1 MKFPSSTL
9 LLLVATC
16 HDVAVQSFTISSF
29 LPSRIING
37 GRATSAEPSSSSSY
51 GDSLLLKASEKES
64 GEKFQRRL
72 LATRLKQNIR
82 DNTKL
87 RSGDNDNDGG
97 NNTANT
103 SVLLEDTDG
112 LGVALLD
119 KNNIQDDVVVV
130 EETQEPLLKY
140 EEEEEVVESVS
151 VKDVVSLMEE
161 VEEVSNKNIILLDG
175 TVADEDYINE
185 LMKNIE
191 VESEKITQELIE
203 EECEIND
210 KTGGAMDSLCEDEE
224 EMKGFR
230 AKFKLTVG
238 KTIQVVR
245 GVPECEEGSLDP
257 CEESM
262 VFRFRSKLK
271 NIFRRT
277 PKEKFD
283 DDGDSLEA
291 GWSDRGNSSAIRR
304 NAEIWKFGLKC
315 VFRVLK
321 PRSMRTKG
329 ASDEEVEQAQIEA
342 ATYIRD
348 GLLTLGPTFVK
359 LGQVIST
366 RTDVLPKTYTDVLN
380 SLQDDVP
387 AFSGARA
394 KKIVSEELGVPVDE
408 MFTDFSEIPLKA
420 ASLGQVHTAYYK
432 GKKVAIKVQRA
443 GLKELF
449 DVDLKNLR
457 KLAVLLDR
465 FDPKSD
471 GADRDWVSIYEE
483 SERLLYLEI
492 DYINEAN
499 NGERFAKDFKDI
511 DYVRVPEFYRD
522 ISTPRVLVMEFIE
535 SLKLTDIKK
544 IESLGLDRNVLA
556 QRTADAFL
564 RQIVETSYFRKY
576 FLYIYIYILCIYDL
590 MIEPTL
596 GVQFLYQL

>member
-29 LPSRIING
+29 LPGRIING

-51 GDSLLLKASEKES
+51 GDSLLKASEKES
-64 GEKFQRRL
+64 GENFQRRL
-72 LATRLKQNIR
+72 LATRL
-82 DNTKL
+82 
-87 RSGDNDNDGG
+87 S
-97 NNTANT
+97 NNSA
-103 SVLLEDTDG
+103 SPELLEDVDG

-119 KNNIQDDVVVV
+119 KNNIQDAVVI
-130 EETQEPLLKY
+130 EETQKPLLK
-140 EEEEEVVESVS
+140 EEEEKVVESVS
-151 VKDVVSLMEE
+151 VKDVVLLMEE
-161 VEEVSNKNIILLDG
+161 VEEVSKKDIVLLNGTMADG
-175 TVADEDYINE
+175 DYINE
-185 LMKNIE
+185 LMNNIE
-191 VESEKITQELIE
+191 IDSEKITQELIE

-210 KTGGAMDSLCEDEE
+210 KTGGPMDALCEDEE
-224 EMKGFR
+224 EMEGFR
-230 AKFKLTVG
+230 AKFKETVG
-238 KTIQVVR
+238 KTMQVVR
-245 GVPECEEGSLDP
+245 GVPECEDEDLDP
-257 CEESM
+257 EPLCVVNEESTG
-262 VFRFRSKLK
+262 FRSKLK
-271 NIFRRT
+271 KIFRRT
-277 PKEKFD
+277 PKEKVD

-291 GWSDRGNSSAIRR
+291 GWSDRGSSSSIRR

-329 ASDEEVEQAQIEA
+329 ASDEEIEQAQIAA

-366 RTDVLPKTYTDVLN
+366 RTDILPKTYTDVLN

-394 KKIVSEELGVPVDE
+394 KEIVSKELGVPVDE

-449 DVDLKNLR
+449 DLDLKNLR
-457 KLAVLLDR
+457 KLAVLLDK
-465 FDPKSD
+465 FDPKAD
-471 GADRDWVSIYEE
+471 GADRDWVSIYDE

-499 NGERFAKDFKDI
+499 NGERFARDFKNV
-511 DYVRVPEFYRD
+511 DYVRVPQFYRD

-544 IESLGLDRNVLA
+544 IESLGLDRNLLA

-564 RQIVETSYFRKY
+564 RQIVETSYFR
-576 FLYIYIYILCIYDL
+576 
-590 MIEPTL
+590 E
-596 GVQFLYQL
+596 

>member
-29 LPSRIING
+29 LPGRIING

-51 GDSLLLKASEKES
+51 GDSLLKASEKES
-64 GEKFQRRL
+64 GENFQRRL
-72 LATRLKQNIR
+72 LATRL
-82 DNTKL
+82 
-87 RSGDNDNDGG
+87 S
-97 NNTANT
+97 NNSA
-103 SVLLEDTDG
+103 SPELLEDVDG

-119 KNNIQDDVVVV
+119 KNNIQDAVVI
-130 EETQEPLLKY
+130 EETQKPVLK
-140 EEEEEVVESVS
+140 EEEEKVVESVS
-151 VKDVVSLMEE
+151 VKDVVLLMEE
-161 VEEVSNKNIILLDG
+161 VEEVSKKDIVLLNGTMADG
-175 TVADEDYINE
+175 DYINE
-185 LMKNIE
+185 LMNNIE
-191 VESEKITQELIE
+191 IDSEKITQELIE

-210 KTGGAMDSLCEDEE
+210 KTGGPMDALCEDEE
-224 EMKGFR
+224 EMEGFR
-230 AKFKLTVG
+230 AKFKETVG
-238 KTIQVVR
+238 KTMQVVR
-245 GVPECEEGSLDP
+245 GVPECEDEDLDP
-257 CEESM
+257 EPLCVVNEESTG
-262 VFRFRSKLK
+262 FRSKLK
-271 NIFRRT
+271 KIFRRT
-277 PKEKFD
+277 PKEKVD

-291 GWSDRGNSSAIRR
+291 GWSDRGSSSSIRR

-329 ASDEEVEQAQIEA
+329 ASDEEIEQAQIAA

-366 RTDVLPKTYTDVLN
+366 RTDILPKTYTDVLN

-394 KKIVSEELGVPVDE
+394 KEIVSKELGVPVDE

-449 DVDLKNLR
+449 DLDLKNLR
-457 KLAVLLDR
+457 KLAVLLDK
-465 FDPKSD
+465 FDPKAD
-471 GADRDWVSIYEE
+471 GADRDWVSIYDE

-499 NGERFAKDFKDI
+499 NGERFARDFKNV
-511 DYVRVPEFYRD
+511 DYVRVPQFYRD

-544 IESLGLDRNVLA
+544 IESLGLDRNLLA

-564 RQIVETSYFRKY
+564 RQIVETSYFR
-576 FLYIYIYILCIYDL
+576 
-590 MIEPTL
+590 E
-596 GVQFLYQL
+596 

>member
-29 LPSRIING
+29 LPGRIING

-51 GDSLLLKASEKES
+51 GDSLLKASEKES
-64 GEKFQRRL
+64 GENFQRRL
-72 LATRLKQNIR
+72 LATRL
-82 DNTKL
+82 
-87 RSGDNDNDGG
+87 S
-97 NNTANT
+97 NNSA
-103 SVLLEDTDG
+103 SPELLEDVDG

-119 KNNIQDDVVVV
+119 KNNIQDAVVI
-130 EETQEPLLKY
+130 EETQKPLLK
-140 EEEEEVVESVS
+140 EEEEKVVESVS

-161 VEEVSNKNIILLDG
+161 VEEVSKKDIVLLNGTMADG
-175 TVADEDYINE
+175 DYINE
-185 LMKNIE
+185 LMNNIE
-191 VESEKITQELIE
+191 IDSEKITQELIE

-210 KTGGAMDSLCEDEE
+210 KTGGPMDTLCEDEE
-224 EMKGFR
+224 EMEGFR
-230 AKFKLTVG
+230 AKFKETVG
-238 KTIQVVR
+238 KTMQVVR
-245 GVPECEEGSLDP
+245 GVPECEDEDLDP
-257 CEESM
+257 EPLCVVNEESTG
-262 VFRFRSKLK
+262 FRSKLK
-271 NIFRRT
+271 KIFRRT
-277 PKEKFD
+277 PKEKVD

-291 GWSDRGNSSAIRR
+291 GWSDRGSSSSIRR

-329 ASDEEVEQAQIEA
+329 ASDEEIEQAQIAA

-366 RTDVLPKTYTDVLN
+366 RTDILPKTYTDVLN

-394 KKIVSEELGVPVDE
+394 KEIVSKELGVPVDE

-449 DVDLKNLR
+449 DLDLKNLR
-457 KLAVLLDR
+457 KLAVLLDK
-465 FDPKSD
+465 FDPKAD
-471 GADRDWVSIYEE
+471 GADRDWVSIYDE

-499 NGERFAKDFKDI
+499 NGERFARDFKNV
-511 DYVRVPEFYRD
+511 DYVRVPQFYRD

-544 IESLGLDRNVLA
+544 IESLGLDRNLLA

-564 RQIVETSYFRKY
+564 RQIVETSYFR
-576 FLYIYIYILCIYDL
+576 
-590 MIEPTL
+590 E
-596 GVQFLYQL
+596 

>member
-29 LPSRIING
+29 LPGRIING

-51 GDSLLLKASEKES
+51 GDSLLKASEKES
-64 GEKFQRRL
+64 GEIFQRRL
-72 LATRLKQNIR
+72 LATRL
-82 DNTKL
+82 
-87 RSGDNDNDGG
+87 S
-97 NNTANT
+97 NNSA
-103 SVLLEDTDG
+103 SPELLEDVDG

-119 KNNIQDDVVVV
+119 KNNIQDAVVI
-130 EETQEPLLKY
+130 EETQKPLLK
-140 EEEEEVVESVS
+140 EEEEKVVESVS
-151 VKDVVSLMEE
+151 VKDVVLLMEE
-161 VEEVSNKNIILLDG
+161 VEEVSKKDIVLLNGTMADG
-175 TVADEDYINE
+175 DYINE
-185 LMKNIE
+185 LMNNIE
-191 VESEKITQELIE
+191 IDSEKITQELIE

-210 KTGGAMDSLCEDEE
+210 KTGGPMDALCEDEE
-224 EMKGFR
+224 EMEGFR
-230 AKFKLTVG
+230 AKFKETVG
-238 KTIQVVR
+238 KTMQVVR
-245 GVPECEEGSLDP
+245 GVPECEDEDLDP
-257 CEESM
+257 EPLCVVNEESTG
-262 VFRFRSKLK
+262 FRSKLK
-271 NIFRRT
+271 KIFRRT
-277 PKEKFD
+277 PKEKVD

-291 GWSDRGNSSAIRR
+291 GWSDRGSSSSIRR

-329 ASDEEVEQAQIEA
+329 ASDEEIEQAQIAA

-366 RTDVLPKTYTDVLN
+366 RTDILPKTYTDVLN

-394 KKIVSEELGVPVDE
+394 KEIVSKELGVPVDE

-449 DVDLKNLR
+449 DLDLKNLR
-457 KLAVLLDR
+457 KLAVLLDK
-465 FDPKSD
+465 FDPKAD
-471 GADRDWVSIYEE
+471 GADRDWVSIYDE

-499 NGERFAKDFKDI
+499 NGERFARDFKNV
-511 DYVRVPEFYRD
+511 DYVRVPQFYRD

-544 IESLGLDRNVLA
+544 IESLGLDRNLLA

-564 RQIVETSYFRKY
+564 RQIVETSYFR
-576 FLYIYIYILCIYDL
+576 
-590 MIEPTL
+590 E
-596 GVQFLYQL
+596 

>member
-29 LPSRIING
+29 LPGRIING

-51 GDSLLLKASEKES
+51 GDSLLKASEKES
-64 GEKFQRRL
+64 GEIFQRRL
-72 LATRLKQNIR
+72 LATRL
-82 DNTKL
+82 
-87 RSGDNDNDGG
+87 S
-97 NNTANT
+97 NNSA
-103 SVLLEDTDG
+103 SPELLEDVDG

-119 KNNIQDDVVVV
+119 KNNIQDAVVI
-130 EETQEPLLKY
+130 EETEKPLLK
-140 EEEEEVVESVS
+140 EEEEKVVESVS
-151 VKDVVSLMEE
+151 VKDVVLLMEE
-161 VEEVSNKNIILLDG
+161 VEEVSKKDIVLLNGTMADG
-175 TVADEDYINE
+175 DYINE
-185 LMKNIE
+185 LMNNIE
-191 VESEKITQELIE
+191 IDSEKITQELIE

-210 KTGGAMDSLCEDEE
+210 KTGGPMDALCEDEE
-224 EMKGFR
+224 EMEGFR
-230 AKFKLTVG
+230 AKFKETVG
-238 KTIQVVR
+238 KTMQVVR
-245 GVPECEEGSLDP
+245 GVPECEDEDLDP
-257 CEESM
+257 EPLCVVNEESTG
-262 VFRFRSKLK
+262 FRSKLK
-271 NIFRRT
+271 KIFRRT
-277 PKEKFD
+277 PKEKVD

-291 GWSDRGNSSAIRR
+291 GWSDRGSSSSIRR

-329 ASDEEVEQAQIEA
+329 ASDEEIEQAQIAA

-366 RTDVLPKTYTDVLN
+366 RTDILPKTYTDVLN

-394 KKIVSEELGVPVDE
+394 KEIVSKELGVPVDE

-449 DVDLKNLR
+449 DLDLKNLR
-457 KLAVLLDR
+457 KLAVLLDK
-465 FDPKSD
+465 FDPKAD
-471 GADRDWVSIYEE
+471 GADRDWVSIYDE

-499 NGERFAKDFKDI
+499 NGERFARDFKNV
-511 DYVRVPEFYRD
+511 DYVRVPQFYRD

-544 IESLGLDRNVLA
+544 IESLGLDRNLLA

-564 RQIVETSYFRKY
+564 RQIVETSYFR
-576 FLYIYIYILCIYDL
+576 
-590 MIEPTL
+590 E
-596 GVQFLYQL
+596 

>member
-29 LPSRIING
+29 LPGRIING

-51 GDSLLLKASEKES
+51 GDSLLKASEKES
-64 GEKFQRRL
+64 GENFQRRL
-72 LATRLKQNIR
+72 LATRL
-82 DNTKL
+82 
-87 RSGDNDNDGG
+87 S
-97 NNTANT
+97 NNSA
-103 SVLLEDTDG
+103 SPELLEDVDG

-119 KNNIQDDVVVV
+119 KNNIQDAVVI
-130 EETQEPLLKY
+130 EETEKPLLK
-140 EEEEEVVESVS
+140 EEEEKVVESVS
-151 VKDVVSLMEE
+151 VKDVVLLMEE
-161 VEEVSNKNIILLDG
+161 VEEVSKKDIVLLNGTMADG
-175 TVADEDYINE
+175 DYINE
-185 LMKNIE
+185 LMNNIE
-191 VESEKITQELIE
+191 IDSEKITQELIE

-210 KTGGAMDSLCEDEE
+210 KTGGPMDALCEDEE
-224 EMKGFR
+224 EMEGFR
-230 AKFKLTVG
+230 AKFKETVG
-238 KTIQVVR
+238 KTMQVVR
-245 GVPECEEGSLDP
+245 GVPECEDEDLDP
-257 CEESM
+257 EPLCVVNEESM
-262 VFRFRSKLK
+262 GFRSKLK
-271 NIFRRT
+271 KIFRRT
-277 PKEKFD
+277 PKEKVD

-291 GWSDRGNSSAIRR
+291 GWSDRGSSSSIRR

-329 ASDEEVEQAQIEA
+329 ASDEEIEQAQIAA

-366 RTDVLPKTYTDVLN
+366 RTDILPKTYTDVLN

-394 KKIVSEELGVPVDE
+394 KEIVSKELGVPVDE

-449 DVDLKNLR
+449 DLDLKNLR
-457 KLAVLLDR
+457 KLAVLLDK
-465 FDPKSD
+465 FDPKAD
-471 GADRDWVSIYEE
+471 GADRDWVSIYDE

-499 NGERFAKDFKDI
+499 NGERFARDFKNV
-511 DYVRVPEFYRD
+511 DYVRVPQFYRD

-544 IESLGLDRNVLA
+544 IESLGLDRNLLA

-564 RQIVETSYFRKY
+564 RQIVETSYFR
-576 FLYIYIYILCIYDL
+576 
-590 MIEPTL
+590 E
-596 GVQFLYQL
+596 

>member
-29 LPSRIING
+29 LPGRIING

-51 GDSLLLKASEKES
+51 GDSLLKASEKES
-64 GEKFQRRL
+64 GEIFQRRL
-72 LATRLKQNIR
+72 LATRLSN
-82 DNTKL
+82 
-87 RSGDNDNDGG
+87 S
-97 NNTANT
+97 NNSA
-103 SVLLEDTDG
+103 SPVLLEDVDG

-119 KNNIQDDVVVV
+119 KNNIQDAVVI
-130 EETQEPLLKY
+130 EETQKPVLK
-140 EEEEEVVESVS
+140 EEEEKVVESVL
-151 VKDVVSLMEE
+151 VKDVVLLMEE
-161 VEEVSNKNIILLDG
+161 VEEVSKKDIVLLNGTMADG
-175 TVADEDYINE
+175 DYINE
-185 LMKNIE
+185 LMNNIE
-191 VESEKITQELIE
+191 IDSEKITQELIE

-210 KTGGAMDSLCEDEE
+210 KTGGPMDALCEDEE
-224 EMKGFR
+224 EMEGFR
-230 AKFKLTVG
+230 AKFKETVG
-238 KTIQVVR
+238 KTMQVVR
-245 GVPECEEGSLDP
+245 GVPECEDEDLDP
-257 CEESM
+257 EPLCVVNEESM
-262 VFRFRSKLK
+262 GFRSKLK
-271 NIFRRT
+271 KIFRRT
-277 PKEKFD
+277 PKEKVD

-291 GWSDRGNSSAIRR
+291 GWSDRGSSSSIRR

-329 ASDEEVEQAQIEA
+329 ASDEEIEQAQIAA

-366 RTDVLPKTYTDVLN
+366 RTDILPKTYTDVLN

-394 KKIVSEELGVPVDE
+394 KEIVSKELGVPVDE

-449 DVDLKNLR
+449 DLDLKNLR
-457 KLAVLLDR
+457 KLAVLLDK
-465 FDPKSD
+465 FDPKAD
-471 GADRDWVSIYEE
+471 GADRDWVSIYDE

-499 NGERFAKDFKDI
+499 NGERFARDFKNV
-511 DYVRVPEFYRD
+511 DYVRVPQFYRD

-544 IESLGLDRNVLA
+544 IESLGLDRNLLA

-564 RQIVETSYFRKY
+564 RQIVETSYFR
-576 FLYIYIYILCIYDL
+576 
-590 MIEPTL
+590 E
-596 GVQFLYQL
+596 

>member
-29 LPSRIING
+29 LPGRIING

-51 GDSLLLKASEKES
+51 GDSLLKASEKES
-64 GEKFQRRL
+64 GEIFQRRL
-72 LATRLKQNIR
+72 LATRL
-82 DNTKL
+82 
-87 RSGDNDNDGG
+87 S
-97 NNTANT
+97 NNSA
-103 SVLLEDTDG
+103 SPELLEDVDG

-119 KNNIQDDVVVV
+119 KNNIQDAVVI
-130 EETQEPLLKY
+130 EETQKPVLK
-140 EEEEEVVESVS
+140 EEEEKVVESVL
-151 VKDVVSLMEE
+151 VKDVVLLMEE
-161 VEEVSNKNIILLDG
+161 VEEVSKKDIVLLNGTMADG
-175 TVADEDYINE
+175 DYINE
-185 LMKNIE
+185 LMNNIE
-191 VESEKITQELIE
+191 IDSEKITQELIE

-210 KTGGAMDSLCEDEE
+210 KTGGPMDALCEDEE
-224 EMKGFR
+224 EMEGFR
-230 AKFKLTVG
+230 AKFKETVG
-238 KTIQVVR
+238 KTMQVVR
-245 GVPECEEGSLDP
+245 GVPECEDEDLDP
-257 CEESM
+257 EPLCVVNEESM
-262 VFRFRSKLK
+262 GFRSKLK
-271 NIFRRT
+271 KIFRRT
-277 PKEKFD
+277 PKEKVD

-291 GWSDRGNSSAIRR
+291 GWSDRGSSSSIRR

-329 ASDEEVEQAQIEA
+329 ASDEEIEQAQIAA

-366 RTDVLPKTYTDVLN
+366 RTDILPKTYTDVLN

-394 KKIVSEELGVPVDE
+394 KEIVSKELGVPVDE

-449 DVDLKNLR
+449 DLDLKNLR
-457 KLAVLLDR
+457 KLAVLLDK
-465 FDPKSD
+465 FDPKAD
-471 GADRDWVSIYEE
+471 GADRDWVSIYDE

-499 NGERFAKDFKDI
+499 NGERFARDFKNV
-511 DYVRVPEFYRD
+511 DYVRVPQFYRD

-544 IESLGLDRNVLA
+544 IESLGLDRNLLA

-564 RQIVETSYFRKY
+564 RQIVETSYFR
-576 FLYIYIYILCIYDL
+576 
-590 MIEPTL
+590 E
-596 GVQFLYQL
+596 

>member
-29 LPSRIING
+29 LPGRIING

-51 GDSLLLKASEKES
+51 GDSLLKASEKES
-64 GEKFQRRL
+64 GENFQRRL
-72 LATRLKQNIR
+72 LATRL
-82 DNTKL
+82 
-87 RSGDNDNDGG
+87 S
-97 NNTANT
+97 NNSA
-103 SVLLEDTDG
+103 SPELLEDVDG

-119 KNNIQDDVVVV
+119 KNNIQDAVVI
-130 EETQEPLLKY
+130 EETQKPLLK
-140 EEEEEVVESVS
+140 EEEEKVVESVS
-151 VKDVVSLMEE
+151 IKDVVLLMEE
-161 VEEVSNKNIILLDG
+161 VEEVSKKDIVLLNGTMADG
-175 TVADEDYINE
+175 DYINE
-185 LMKNIE
+185 LMNNIE
-191 VESEKITQELIE
+191 IDSEKITQELIE

-210 KTGGAMDSLCEDEE
+210 KTGGPMDALCEDEE
-224 EMKGFR
+224 EMEGFR
-230 AKFKLTVG
+230 AKFKETVG
-238 KTIQVVR
+238 KTMQVVR
-245 GVPECEEGSLDP
+245 GVPECEDEDLDP
-257 CEESM
+257 EPLCVVNEESM
-262 VFRFRSKLK
+262 GFRSKLK
-271 NIFRRT
+271 KIFRRT
-277 PKEKFD
+277 PKEKVD

-291 GWSDRGNSSAIRR
+291 GWSDRGSSSSIRR

-329 ASDEEVEQAQIEA
+329 ASDEEIEQAQIAA

-366 RTDVLPKTYTDVLN
+366 RTDILPKTYTDVLN

-394 KKIVSEELGVPVDE
+394 KEIVSKELGVPVDE

-449 DVDLKNLR
+449 DLDLKNLR
-457 KLAVLLDR
+457 KLAVLLDK
-465 FDPKSD
+465 FDPKAD
-471 GADRDWVSIYEE
+471 GADRDWVSIYDE

-499 NGERFAKDFKDI
+499 NGERFARDFKNV
-511 DYVRVPEFYRD
+511 DYVRVPQFYRD

-544 IESLGLDRNVLA
+544 IESLGLDRNLLA

-564 RQIVETSYFRKY
+564 RQIVETSYFR
-576 FLYIYIYILCIYDL
+576 
-590 MIEPTL
+590 E
-596 GVQFLYQL
+596 

>member
-29 LPSRIING
+29 LPGRIING

-51 GDSLLLKASEKES
+51 GNSLLKASEKES
-64 GEKFQRRL
+64 GEIFQRRL
-72 LATRLKQNIR
+72 LATRL
-82 DNTKL
+82 
-87 RSGDNDNDGG
+87 S
-97 NNTANT
+97 NNSA
-103 SVLLEDTDG
+103 SPELLEDVDG

-119 KNNIQDDVVVV
+119 KNNIQDAVVI
-130 EETQEPLLKY
+130 EETEKPLLK
-140 EEEEEVVESVS
+140 EEEEKVVESVS
-151 VKDVVSLMEE
+151 VKDVVLLMEE
-161 VEEVSNKNIILLDG
+161 VEEVSKKDIVLLNGTMADG
-175 TVADEDYINE
+175 DYINE
-185 LMKNIE
+185 LMNNIE
-191 VESEKITQELIE
+191 IDSEKITQELIE

-210 KTGGAMDSLCEDEE
+210 KTGGPMDTLCEDEE
-224 EMKGFR
+224 EMEGFR
-230 AKFKLTVG
+230 AKFKETVG
-238 KTIQVVR
+238 KTMQVVR
-245 GVPECEEGSLDP
+245 GVPECEDEDLDP
-257 CEESM
+257 EPLCVVNEESTG
-262 VFRFRSKLK
+262 FRSKLK
-271 NIFRRT
+271 KIFRRT
-277 PKEKFD
+277 PKEKVD

-291 GWSDRGNSSAIRR
+291 GWSDRGSSSSIRR

-329 ASDEEVEQAQIEA
+329 ASDEEIEQAQIAA

-366 RTDVLPKTYTDVLN
+366 RTDILPKTYTDVLN

-394 KKIVSEELGVPVDE
+394 KEIVSKELGVPVDE

-449 DVDLKNLR
+449 DLDLKNLR
-457 KLAVLLDR
+457 KLAVLLDK
-465 FDPKSD
+465 FDPKAD
-471 GADRDWVSIYEE
+471 GADRDWVSIYDE

-499 NGERFAKDFKDI
+499 NGERFARDFKNV
-511 DYVRVPEFYRD
+511 DYVRVPQFYRD

-544 IESLGLDRNVLA
+544 IESLGLDRNLLA

-564 RQIVETSYFRKY
+564 RQIVETSYFR
-576 FLYIYIYILCIYDL
+576 
-590 MIEPTL
+590 E
-596 GVQFLYQL
+596 

>member
-29 LPSRIING
+29 LPGRIING

-51 GDSLLLKASEKES
+51 GDSLLKASEKES
-64 GEKFQRRL
+64 GEIFQRRL
-72 LATRLKQNIR
+72 LATRL
-82 DNTKL
+82 
-87 RSGDNDNDGG
+87 S
-97 NNTANT
+97 NNSA
-103 SVLLEDTDG
+103 SPELLEDVDG

-119 KNNIQDDVVVV
+119 KNNIQDAVVI
-130 EETQEPLLKY
+130 EETEKPLLK
-140 EEEEEVVESVS
+140 EEEEKVVESVS
-151 VKDVVSLMEE
+151 VKDVVLLMEE
-161 VEEVSNKNIILLDG
+161 VEEVSKKDIVLLNGTMADG
-175 TVADEDYINE
+175 DYINE
-185 LMKNIE
+185 LMNNIE
-191 VESEKITQELIE
+191 IDSEKITQELIE

-210 KTGGAMDSLCEDEE
+210 KTGGPMDALCEDEE
-224 EMKGFR
+224 EMEGFR
-230 AKFKLTVG
+230 AKFKETVG
-238 KTIQVVR
+238 KTMQVVR
-245 GVPECEEGSLDP
+245 GVPECEDEDLDP
-257 CEESM
+257 EPLCVVNEESM
-262 VFRFRSKLK
+262 GFRSKLK
-271 NIFRRT
+271 KIFRRT
-277 PKEKFD
+277 PKEKVD

-291 GWSDRGNSSAIRR
+291 GWSDRGSSSSIRR

-329 ASDEEVEQAQIEA
+329 ASDEEIEQAQIAA

-366 RTDVLPKTYTDVLN
+366 RTDILPKTYTDVLN

-394 KKIVSEELGVPVDE
+394 KEIVSKELGVPVDE

-449 DVDLKNLR
+449 DLDLKNLR
-457 KLAVLLDR
+457 KLAVLLDK
-465 FDPKSD
+465 FDPKAD
-471 GADRDWVSIYEE
+471 GADRDWVSIYDE

-499 NGERFAKDFKDI
+499 NGERFARDFKNV
-511 DYVRVPEFYRD
+511 DYVRVPQFYRD

-544 IESLGLDRNVLA
+544 IESLGLDRNLLA

-564 RQIVETSYFRKY
+564 RQIVETSYFR
-576 FLYIYIYILCIYDL
+576 
-590 MIEPTL
+590 E
-596 GVQFLYQL
+596 

>member
-29 LPSRIING
+29 LPGRIING

-51 GDSLLLKASEKES
+51 GDSLLKASEKES
-64 GEKFQRRL
+64 GENFQRRL
-72 LATRLKQNIR
+72 LATRL
-82 DNTKL
+82 
-87 RSGDNDNDGG
+87 S
-97 NNTANT
+97 NNSA
-103 SVLLEDTDG
+103 SPELLEDVDG

-119 KNNIQDDVVVV
+119 KNNIQDAVVI
-130 EETQEPLLKY
+130 EETQKPLLK
-140 EEEEEVVESVS
+140 EEEEKVVESVS
-151 VKDVVSLMEE
+151 VKDVVLLMEE
-161 VEEVSNKNIILLDG
+161 VEEVSKKDIVLLNGTMADG
-175 TVADEDYINE
+175 DYINE
-185 LMKNIE
+185 LMNNIE
-191 VESEKITQELIE
+191 IDSEKITQELIE

-210 KTGGAMDSLCEDEE
+210 KTGGPMDALCEDEE
-224 EMKGFR
+224 EMEGFR
-230 AKFKLTVG
+230 AKFKETVG
-238 KTIQVVR
+238 KTMQVVR
-245 GVPECEEGSLDP
+245 GVPECEDEDLDP
-257 CEESM
+257 EPLCVVNEESM
-262 VFRFRSKLK
+262 GFRSKLK
-271 NIFRRT
+271 KIFRRT
-277 PKEKFD
+277 PKEKVD

-291 GWSDRGNSSAIRR
+291 GWSDRGSSSSIRR

-329 ASDEEVEQAQIEA
+329 ASDEEIEQAQIAA

-366 RTDVLPKTYTDVLN
+366 RTDILPKTYTDVLN

-394 KKIVSEELGVPVDE
+394 KEIVSKELGVPVDE

-449 DVDLKNLR
+449 DLDLKNLR
-457 KLAVLLDR
+457 KLAVLLDK
-465 FDPKSD
+465 FDPKAD
-471 GADRDWVSIYEE
+471 GADRDWVSIYDE

-499 NGERFAKDFKDI
+499 NGERFARDFKNV
-511 DYVRVPEFYRD
+511 DYVRVPQFYRD

-544 IESLGLDRNVLA
+544 IESLGLDRNLLA

-564 RQIVETSYFRKY
+564 RQIVETSYFR
-576 FLYIYIYILCIYDL
+576 
-590 MIEPTL
+590 E
-596 GVQFLYQL
+596 

>member
-29 LPSRIING
+29 LPGRIING

-51 GDSLLLKASEKES
+51 GDSLLKASEKES
-64 GEKFQRRL
+64 GEIFQRRL
-72 LATRLKQNIR
+72 LATRL
-82 DNTKL
+82 
-87 RSGDNDNDGG
+87 S
-97 NNTANT
+97 NNSA
-103 SVLLEDTDG
+103 SPELLEDVDG

-119 KNNIQDDVVVV
+119 KNNIQDAVVI
-130 EETQEPLLKY
+130 EETQKPLLK
-140 EEEEEVVESVS
+140 EEEEKVVESVS
-151 VKDVVSLMEE
+151 VKDVVLLMEE
-161 VEEVSNKNIILLDG
+161 VEEVSKKDIVLLNGTMADG
-175 TVADEDYINE
+175 DYINE
-185 LMKNIE
+185 LMNNIE
-191 VESEKITQELIE
+191 IDSEKITQELIE

-210 KTGGAMDSLCEDEE
+210 KTGGPMDALCEDEE
-224 EMKGFR
+224 EMEGFR
-230 AKFKLTVG
+230 AKFKETVG
-238 KTIQVVR
+238 KTMQVVR
-245 GVPECEEGSLDP
+245 GVPECEDEDLDP
-257 CEESM
+257 EPLCVVNEESM
-262 VFRFRSKLK
+262 GFRSKLK
-271 NIFRRT
+271 KIFRRT
-277 PKEKFD
+277 PKEKVD

-291 GWSDRGNSSAIRR
+291 GWSDRGSSSSIRR

-329 ASDEEVEQAQIEA
+329 ASDEEIEQAQIAA

-366 RTDVLPKTYTDVLN
+366 RTDILPKTYTDVLN

-394 KKIVSEELGVPVDE
+394 KEIVSKELGVPVDE

-449 DVDLKNLR
+449 DLDLKNLR
-457 KLAVLLDR
+457 KLAVLLDK
-465 FDPKSD
+465 FDPKAD
-471 GADRDWVSIYEE
+471 GADRDWVSIYDE

-499 NGERFAKDFKDI
+499 NGERFARDFKNV
-511 DYVRVPEFYRD
+511 DYVRVPQFYRD

-544 IESLGLDRNVLA
+544 IESLGLDRNLLA

-564 RQIVETSYFRKY
+564 RQIVETSYFR
-576 FLYIYIYILCIYDL
+576 
-590 MIEPTL
+590 E
-596 GVQFLYQL
+596 

>member
-29 LPSRIING
+29 LPGRIING

-51 GDSLLLKASEKES
+51 GDSLLKASEKES
-64 GEKFQRRL
+64 GENFQRRL
-72 LATRLKQNIR
+72 LATRL
-82 DNTKL
+82 
-87 RSGDNDNDGG
+87 S
-97 NNTANT
+97 NNSA
-103 SVLLEDTDG
+103 SPELLEDVDG

-119 KNNIQDDVVVV
+119 KNNIQDAVVI
-130 EETQEPLLKY
+130 EETQKPLLK
-140 EEEEEVVESVS
+140 EEEEKVVESVL
-151 VKDVVSLMEE
+151 VKDVVLLMEE
-161 VEEVSNKNIILLDG
+161 VEEVSKKDIVLLNGTMADG
-175 TVADEDYINE
+175 DYINE
-185 LMKNIE
+185 LMNNIE
-191 VESEKITQELIE
+191 IDSEKITQELIE

-210 KTGGAMDSLCEDEE
+210 KTGGPMDALCEDEE
-224 EMKGFR
+224 EMEGFR
-230 AKFKLTVG
+230 AKFKETVG
-238 KTIQVVR
+238 KTMQVVR
-245 GVPECEEGSLDP
+245 GVPECEDEDLDP
-257 CEESM
+257 EPLCVVNEESTG
-262 VFRFRSKLK
+262 FRSKLK
-271 NIFRRT
+271 KIFRRT
-277 PKEKFD
+277 PKEKVD

-291 GWSDRGNSSAIRR
+291 GWSDRGSSSSIRR

-329 ASDEEVEQAQIEA
+329 ASDEEIEQAQIAA

-366 RTDVLPKTYTDVLN
+366 RTDILPKTYTDVLN

-394 KKIVSEELGVPVDE
+394 KEIVSKELGVPVDE

-449 DVDLKNLR
+449 DLDLKNLR
-457 KLAVLLDR
+457 KLAVLLDK
-465 FDPKSD
+465 FDPKAD
-471 GADRDWVSIYEE
+471 GADRDWVSIYDE

-499 NGERFAKDFKDI
+499 NGERFARDFKNV
-511 DYVRVPEFYRD
+511 DYVRVPQFYRD

-544 IESLGLDRNVLA
+544 IESLGLDRNLLA

-564 RQIVETSYFRKY
+564 RQIVETSYFR
-576 FLYIYIYILCIYDL
+576 
-590 MIEPTL
+590 E
-596 GVQFLYQL
+596 

>member
-29 LPSRIING
+29 LPGRIING

-51 GDSLLLKASEKES
+51 GDSLLKASEKES
-64 GEKFQRRL
+64 GENFQRRL
-72 LATRLKQNIR
+72 LATRL
-82 DNTKL
+82 
-87 RSGDNDNDGG
+87 S
-97 NNTANT
+97 NNSA
-103 SVLLEDTDG
+103 SPELLEDVDG

-119 KNNIQDDVVVV
+119 KNNIQDAVVI
-130 EETQEPLLKY
+130 EETQKPVLK
-140 EEEEEVVESVS
+140 EEEEKVVESVL
-151 VKDVVSLMEE
+151 VKDVVLLMEE
-161 VEEVSNKNIILLDG
+161 VEEVSKKDIVLLNGTMADG
-175 TVADEDYINE
+175 DYINE
-185 LMKNIE
+185 LMNNIE
-191 VESEKITQELIE
+191 IDSEKITQELIE

-210 KTGGAMDSLCEDEE
+210 KTGGPMDALCEDEE
-224 EMKGFR
+224 EMEGFR
-230 AKFKLTVG
+230 AKFKETVG
-238 KTIQVVR
+238 KTMQVVR
-245 GVPECEEGSLDP
+245 GVPECEDEDLDP
-257 CEESM
+257 EPLCVVNEESTG
-262 VFRFRSKLK
+262 FRSKLK
-271 NIFRRT
+271 KIFRRT
-277 PKEKFD
+277 PKEKVD

-291 GWSDRGNSSAIRR
+291 GWSDRGSSSSIRR

-329 ASDEEVEQAQIEA
+329 ASDEEIEQAQIAA

-366 RTDVLPKTYTDVLN
+366 RTDILPKTYTDVLN

-394 KKIVSEELGVPVDE
+394 KEIVSKELGVPVDE

-449 DVDLKNLR
+449 DLDLKNLR
-457 KLAVLLDR
+457 KLAVLLDK
-465 FDPKSD
+465 FDPKAD
-471 GADRDWVSIYEE
+471 GADRDWVSIYDE

-499 NGERFAKDFKDI
+499 NGERFARDFKNV
-511 DYVRVPEFYRD
+511 DYVRVPQFYRD

-544 IESLGLDRNVLA
+544 IESLGLDRNLLA

-564 RQIVETSYFRKY
+564 RQIVETSYFR
-576 FLYIYIYILCIYDL
+576 
-590 MIEPTL
+590 E
-596 GVQFLYQL
+596 

>member
-29 LPSRIING
+29 LPGRIING

-51 GDSLLLKASEKES
+51 GDSLLKASEKES
-64 GEKFQRRL
+64 GEIFQRRL
-72 LATRLKQNIR
+72 LATRL
-82 DNTKL
+82 
-87 RSGDNDNDGG
+87 S
-97 NNTANT
+97 NNSA
-103 SVLLEDTDG
+103 SPELLEDVDG

-119 KNNIQDDVVVV
+119 KNNIQDAVVI
-130 EETQEPLLKY
+130 EETQKPVLK
-140 EEEEEVVESVS
+140 EEEEKVVESVS
-151 VKDVVSLMEE
+151 VKDVVLLMEE
-161 VEEVSNKNIILLDG
+161 VEEVSKKDIVLLNGTMADG
-175 TVADEDYINE
+175 DYINE
-185 LMKNIE
+185 LMNNIE
-191 VESEKITQELIE
+191 IDSEKITQELIE

-210 KTGGAMDSLCEDEE
+210 KTGGPMDALCEDEE
-224 EMKGFR
+224 EMEGFR
-230 AKFKLTVG
+230 AKFKETVG
-238 KTIQVVR
+238 KTMQVVR
-245 GVPECEEGSLDP
+245 GVPECEDEDLDP
-257 CEESM
+257 EPLCVVNEESTG
-262 VFRFRSKLK
+262 FRSKLK
-271 NIFRRT
+271 KIFRRT
-277 PKEKFD
+277 PKEKVD

-291 GWSDRGNSSAIRR
+291 GWSDRGSSSSIRR

-329 ASDEEVEQAQIEA
+329 ASDEEIEQAQIAA

-366 RTDVLPKTYTDVLN
+366 RTDILPKTYTDVLN

-394 KKIVSEELGVPVDE
+394 KEIVSKELGVPVDE

-449 DVDLKNLR
+449 DLDLKNLR
-457 KLAVLLDR
+457 KLAVLLDK
-465 FDPKSD
+465 FDPKAD
-471 GADRDWVSIYEE
+471 GADRDWVSIYDE

-499 NGERFAKDFKDI
+499 NGERFARDFKNV
-511 DYVRVPEFYRD
+511 DYVRVPQFYRD

-544 IESLGLDRNVLA
+544 IESLGLDRNLLA

-564 RQIVETSYFRKY
+564 RQIVETSYFR
-576 FLYIYIYILCIYDL
+576 
-590 MIEPTL
+590 E
-596 GVQFLYQL
+596 

>member
-29 LPSRIING
+29 LPGRIING

-51 GDSLLLKASEKES
+51 GDSLLKASEKES
-64 GEKFQRRL
+64 GENFQRRL
-72 LATRLKQNIR
+72 LATRL
-82 DNTKL
+82 
-87 RSGDNDNDGG
+87 S
-97 NNTANT
+97 NNSA
-103 SVLLEDTDG
+103 SPELLEDVDG

-119 KNNIQDDVVVV
+119 KNNIQDAVVI
-130 EETQEPLLKY
+130 EETEKPLLK
-140 EEEEEVVESVS
+140 EEEEKVVESVS

-161 VEEVSNKNIILLDG
+161 VEEVSKKDIVLLNGTMADG
-175 TVADEDYINE
+175 DYINE
-185 LMKNIE
+185 LMNNIE
-191 VESEKITQELIE
+191 IDSEKITQELIE

-210 KTGGAMDSLCEDEE
+210 KTGGPMDALCEDEE
-224 EMKGFR
+224 EMEGFR
-230 AKFKLTVG
+230 AKFKETVG
-238 KTIQVVR
+238 KTMQVVR
-245 GVPECEEGSLDP
+245 GVPECEDEDLDP
-257 CEESM
+257 EPLCVVNEESM
-262 VFRFRSKLK
+262 GFRSKLK
-271 NIFRRT
+271 KIFRRT
-277 PKEKFD
+277 PKEKVD

-291 GWSDRGNSSAIRR
+291 GWSDRGSSSSIRR

-329 ASDEEVEQAQIEA
+329 ASDEEIEQAQIAA

-366 RTDVLPKTYTDVLN
+366 RTDILPKTYTDVLN

-394 KKIVSEELGVPVDE
+394 KEIVSKELGVPVDE

-449 DVDLKNLR
+449 DLDLKNLR
-457 KLAVLLDR
+457 KLAVLLDK
-465 FDPKSD
+465 FDPKAD
-471 GADRDWVSIYEE
+471 GADRDWVSIYDE

-499 NGERFAKDFKDI
+499 NGERFARDFKNV
-511 DYVRVPEFYRD
+511 DYVRVPQFYRD

-544 IESLGLDRNVLA
+544 IESLGLDRNLLA

-564 RQIVETSYFRKY
+564 RQIVETSYFR
-576 FLYIYIYILCIYDL
+576 
-590 MIEPTL
+590 E
-596 GVQFLYQL
+596 

>member
-151 VKDVVSLMEE
+151 VKDVVLLMEE

-230 AKFKLTVG
+230 
-238 KTIQVVR
+238 
-245 GVPECEEGSLDP
+245 
-257 CEESM
+257 
-262 VFRFRSKLK
+262 
-271 NIFRRT
+271 
-277 PKEKFD
+277 
-283 DDGDSLEA
+283 
-291 GWSDRGNSSAIRR
+291 
-304 NAEIWKFGLKC
+304 
-315 VFRVLK
+315 
-321 PRSMRTKG
+321 
-329 ASDEEVEQAQIEA
+329 
-342 ATYIRD
+342 
-348 GLLTLGPTFVK
+348 
-359 LGQVIST
+359 
-366 RTDVLPKTYTDVLN
+366 
-380 SLQDDVP
+380 
-387 AFSGARA
+387 
-394 KKIVSEELGVPVDE
+394 
-408 MFTDFSEIPLKA
+408 
-420 ASLGQVHTAYYK
+420 
-432 GKKVAIKVQRA
+432 
-443 GLKELF
+443 
-449 DVDLKNLR
+449 
-457 KLAVLLDR
+457 
-465 FDPKSD
+465 
-471 GADRDWVSIYEE
+471 
-483 SERLLYLEI
+483 
-492 DYINEAN
+492 
-499 NGERFAKDFKDI
+499 
-511 DYVRVPEFYRD
+511 
-522 ISTPRVLVMEFIE
+522 
-535 SLKLTDIKK
+535 
-544 IESLGLDRNVLA
+544 
-556 QRTADAFL
+556 
-564 RQIVETSYFRKY
+564 
-576 FLYIYIYILCIYDL
+576 
-590 MIEPTL
+590 
-596 GVQFLYQL
+596 

>member
-29 LPSRIING
+29 LPGRIING

-51 GDSLLLKASEKES
+51 GDSLLKASEKES
-64 GEKFQRRL
+64 GENFQRRL
-72 LATRLKQNIR
+72 LATRL
-82 DNTKL
+82 
-87 RSGDNDNDGG
+87 S
-97 NNTANT
+97 NNSA
-103 SVLLEDTDG
+103 SPELLEDVDG

-119 KNNIQDDVVVV
+119 KNNIQDAVVI
-130 EETQEPLLKY
+130 EETEKPLLK
-140 EEEEEVVESVS
+140 EEEEKVVESVS
-151 VKDVVSLMEE
+151 VKDVVLLMEE
-161 VEEVSNKNIILLDG
+161 VEEVSKKDIVLLNGTMADG
-175 TVADEDYINE
+175 DYINE
-185 LMKNIE
+185 LMNNIE
-191 VESEKITQELIE
+191 IDSEKITQELIE

-210 KTGGAMDSLCEDEE
+210 KTGGPMDALCEDEE
-224 EMKGFR
+224 EMEGFR
-230 AKFKLTVG
+230 AKFKETVG
-238 KTIQVVR
+238 KTMQVVR
-245 GVPECEEGSLDP
+245 GVPECEDEDLDP
-257 CEESM
+257 EPLCVVNEESTG
-262 VFRFRSKLK
+262 FRSKLK
-271 NIFRRT
+271 KIFRRT
-277 PKEKFD
+277 PKEKVD

-291 GWSDRGNSSAIRR
+291 GWSDRGSSSSIRR

-329 ASDEEVEQAQIEA
+329 ASDEEIEQAQIAA

-366 RTDVLPKTYTDVLN
+366 RTDILPKTYTDVLN

-394 KKIVSEELGVPVDE
+394 KEIVSKELGVPVDE

-449 DVDLKNLR
+449 DLDLKNLR
-457 KLAVLLDR
+457 KLAVLLDK
-465 FDPKSD
+465 FDPKAD
-471 GADRDWVSIYEE
+471 GADRDWVSIYDE

-499 NGERFAKDFKDI
+499 NGERFARDFKNV
-511 DYVRVPEFYRD
+511 DYVRVPQFYRD

-544 IESLGLDRNVLA
+544 IESLGLDRNLLA

-564 RQIVETSYFRKY
+564 RQIVETSYFR
-576 FLYIYIYILCIYDL
+576 
-590 MIEPTL
+590 E
-596 GVQFLYQL
+596 